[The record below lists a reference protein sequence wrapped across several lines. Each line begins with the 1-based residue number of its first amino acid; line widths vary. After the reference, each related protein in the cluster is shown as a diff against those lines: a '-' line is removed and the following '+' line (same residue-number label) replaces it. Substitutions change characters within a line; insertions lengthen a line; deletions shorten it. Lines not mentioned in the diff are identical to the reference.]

1 MIELQ
6 HLTKRFATQGGTVIA
21 LNDINLTIRDGDV
34 YGIIGMSGAGKS
46 TLVRCINLLE
56 RPQSGKVIVAGAVVN
71 ACLNFLLIPHF
82 AALGAAAASV
92 AAECFITS
100 LYLWLGRDFIKL
112 KMLVRYGWKRLVAAV
127 VMLGAVV
134 WTGQFLEQVRGL
146 GPITT
151 FIQIGAGAMVYFLV
165 LLVMRDPFLY
175 QYLGK
180 IYRRLTGQP

>member
-1 MIELQ
+1 MGRRLFCKQEAAGSIPVCSIW
-6 HLTKRFATQGGTVIA
+6 HMA
-21 LNDINLTIRDGDV
+21 LAVCGWRV
-34 YGIIGMSGAGKS
+34 
-46 TLVRCINLLE
+46 
-56 RPQSGKVIVAGAVVN
+56 KVLPV
-71 ACLNFLLIPHF
+71 
-82 AALGAAAASV
+82 ALGAAAASV

-112 KMLVRYGWKRLVAAV
+112 KMLVRYGWRRLVAAV
-127 VMLGAVV
+127 IMLGAVV

>member
-1 MIELQ
+1 M
-6 HLTKRFATQGGTVIA
+6 
-21 LNDINLTIRDGDV
+21 
-34 YGIIGMSGAGKS
+34 
-46 TLVRCINLLE
+46 
-56 RPQSGKVIVAGAVVN
+56 
-71 ACLNFLLIPHF
+71 
-82 AALGAAAASV
+82 
-92 AAECFITS
+92 
-100 LYLWLGRDFIKL
+100 
-112 KMLVRYGWKRLVAAV
+112 AAV
-127 VMLGAVV
+127 SMLGAVV